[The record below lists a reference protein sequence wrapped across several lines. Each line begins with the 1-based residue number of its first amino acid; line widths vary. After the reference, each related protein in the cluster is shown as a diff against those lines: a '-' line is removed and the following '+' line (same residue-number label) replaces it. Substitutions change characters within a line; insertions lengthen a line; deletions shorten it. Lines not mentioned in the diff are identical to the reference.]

1 MPGFHKNAAMLAL
14 CLMTSSAHPSIAQ
27 SASVQSASVQP
38 ASTQLAAENA
48 ASDKFSQM
56 RAWLNH
62 AMRTPGAYT
71 SDAFAK
77 RVTSDATL
85 VVDGIELMRSPG
97 GWASRFHAVQQLT
110 DAIEI
115 VLPARQV
122 FQSGDRIYSY
132 HLLRLRAQG
141 RVTCMLVAGHAELRG
156 DLISKVTLV
165 QAAID
170 PATDKDC
177 WKR

>member
-1 MPGFHKNAAMLAL
+1 MPGIRKNAAMLAL
-14 CLMTSSAHPSIAQ
+14 CLMTSSAHPVMAQ
-27 SASVQSASVQP
+27 SALTPPALVESASE
-38 ASTQLAAENA
+38 SAAT
-48 ASDKFSQM
+48 DKFSQLL
-56 RAWLNH
+56 AWLNQ

-97 GWASRFHAVQQLT
+97 GWASRFHTVQQLT
-110 DAIEI
+110 DTIEI

-122 FQSGDRIYSY
+122 FQSGDRIYTY
-132 HLLRLRAQG
+132 HILRLRAQG
-141 RVTCMLVAGHAELRG
+141 YVTCMLVAGHAELRG

-165 QAAID
+165 RAPID

>member
-1 MPGFHKNAAMLAL
+1 MQGSRKKVAALVL
-14 CLMTSSAHPSIAQ
+14 CLVTCIHPAFVQSASAQ
-27 SASVQSASVQP
+27 SAS
-38 ASTQLAAENA
+38 ENA
-48 ASDKFSQM
+48 APDKFSQM
-56 RAWLNH
+56 LAWLNQ

-77 RVTSDATL
+77 RVTGDATL
-85 VVDGIELMRSPG
+85 VVDGVELMRSPG
-97 GWASRFHAVQQLT
+97 GWASRFSAVQQLT
-110 DAIEI
+110 DTIEI

-122 FQSGDRIYSY
+122 FQAGDRIYTY

-141 RVTCMLVAGHAELRG
+141 HVTCMLVAGHAELRG

-170 PATDKDC
+170 PATDKEC